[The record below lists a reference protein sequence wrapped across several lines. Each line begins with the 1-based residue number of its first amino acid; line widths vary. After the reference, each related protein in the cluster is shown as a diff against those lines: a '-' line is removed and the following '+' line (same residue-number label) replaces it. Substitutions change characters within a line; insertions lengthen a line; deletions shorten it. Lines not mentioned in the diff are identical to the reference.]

1 MKSQNIEIMLL
12 AMVNTILVM
21 TVNAGLLGQQT
32 EKSLVA
38 GEELDLGCDLDVEDA
53 GLVVWKHGDRV
64 LFAGNV
70 RIRRDYRMAII
81 NKRSVQSINF
91 NETVDS

>member
-1 MKSQNIEIMLL
+1 MLL
-12 AMVNTILVM
+12 VIVSSFLV
-21 TVNAGLLGQQT
+21 VIVSAGLDFQA

-64 LFAGNV
+64 LFAGNL

-81 NKRSVQSINF
+81 NKRSVQMD
-91 NETVDS
+91 E

>member
-1 MKSQNIEIMLL
+1 MLL
-12 AMVNTILVM
+12 ALVSTFHAL
-21 TVNAGLLGQQT
+21 TVNAGLVGQQT

-81 NKRSVQSINF
+81 NKRSLIR
-91 NETVDS
+91 